1 MELTWLSQVVL
12 GSSSVNHSILH
23 LELGHMMAKDDL
35 MRNVETYLHS
45 FAINFSHQPSPPS
58 PPLSSLLV
66 TLVIFFT
73 PFVIPSPGLIHEAS
87 PSSE

>member
-45 FAINFSHQPSPPS
+45 FPTNFSSHQPS

>member
-45 FAINFSHQPSPPS
+45 FPISFSSHQPS

>member
-23 LELGHMMAKDDL
+23 FELGHMMAKDDL

-45 FAINFSHQPSPPS
+45 FPISFSSHQPF